1 MIVMADAGKIAVAVA
16 AMARAATLEAIV
28 ARQTAEMIAT
38 SSATLVA
45 APTSQSRLGTHMLVW
60 GGATQGGIYN
70 PMTDTWQPMTVEGS
84 PSPVP
89 NGPALLWID
98 EGMFAVGDGV
108 GEYFDTYASALFT
121 F

>member
-1 MIVMADAGKIAVAVA
+1 MLVWGEDDTDAAYDPDTDTWRRISQQDAPFMSGGHSAVW
-16 AMARAATLEAIV
+16 T
-28 ARQTAEMIAT
+28 
-38 SSATLVA
+38 
-45 APTSQSRLGTHMLVW
+45 GTHMLVW
-60 GGATQGGIYN
+60 GGATQGGIYD
-70 PMTDTWQPMTVEGS
+70 PATDTWQPMTVEGS

-98 EGMFAVGDGV
+98 EGMFAVGGGV